1 MVRDRHGRRI
11 IKYLPYCPTALIDKH
26 TVVTFFQ
33 TPGILTSSLD
43 YLEPS
48 ETAKITCY
56 ISNEAGINEILKQF
70 FEWQLFFLKLSTI
83 RQQSLA
89 QLPQFEGSICGISI
103 T

>member
-1 MVRDRHGRRI
+1 MVRDRHGR
-11 IKYLPYCPTALIDKH
+11 LPYCPTALIDKH

-83 RQQSLA
+83 RQQS
-89 QLPQFEGSICGISI
+89 
-103 T
+103 